1 MKLRPKQMTV
11 EKMTVEQLQNEMAN
25 QHSELKTKPTV
36 LAAAMQGLQMDSG
49 FSSSEHSQDS
59 QQSQDLEGNKLAFE
73 QNLIDEYSE
82 LDAFTKQTNS
92 ENDSETGEVESEEL
106 SPEDAADAA
115 AFFVDT
121 GAGFVESL
129 FDYPVTIDN
138 DTKQAIAQKAVPV
151 VIKNSR
157 GMKLPPWVI
166 AYREELELLAV
177 VSMAGFSIWKQIK
190 LAKAEELKAEKA
202 AKKSEYKFNETGEVV
217 ASGN

>member
-1 MKLRPKQMTV
+1 MQ
-11 EKMTVEQLQNEMAN
+11 EQAN

-36 LAAAMQGLQMDSG
+36 LADALANLQMGSG
-49 FSSSEHSQDS
+49 SSSLEHLQDS
-59 QQSQDLEGNKLAFE
+59 QQLQESEGNKLAFE

-151 VIKNSR
+151 VIKNAS
-157 GMKLPPWVI
+157 GLKLPPWLI

-177 VSMAGFSIWKQIK
+177 ISMAGFSIYKQIK
-190 LAKAEELKAEKA
+190 LAKAEDLKAEKA
-202 AKKSEYKFNETGEVV
+202 AKKSEYKFNETGEVI

>member
-11 EKMTVEQLQNEMAN
+11 EQMTVEQLQNEMAN
-25 QHSELKTKPTV
+25 HHSELKTKPTV
-36 LAAAMQGLQMDSG
+36 LAAAMQGLQMGSG
-49 FSSSEHSQDS
+49 FSSLEHSQDS
-59 QQSQDLEGNKLAFE
+59 QQSQELDDNVQAET
-73 QNLIDEYSE
+73 YSE
-82 LDAFTKQTNS
+82 LDAFTQQTNS
-92 ENDSETGEVESEEL
+92 ESESESSEVESEEL

-157 GMKLPPWVI
+157 GMKLPPWLI